1 MNFPSVSPMEELPQ
15 MAGLKMHACLSLPAH
30 RQVSYPPPRSRE
42 SQALMG
48 KAGAANT
55 SVTNLFPGGL
65 ACHAKSLRFS
75 SNLGHLLQA
84 ELGKPRRSSYTL
96 PGPDFSYGLYIH
108 RTDGGVPE
116 AIGHW
121 HTMKP
126 RPALLR
132 KMPHDYITMN
142 CGALKAGYTTAHEFN
157 LYYKA
162 KDIHRK
168 ADEESRFKRGPP
180 KVPAD
185 MTYGIVSRPSTP
197 FFDLLHH
204 KYKELWMEQQR
215 ATAVIQQ
222 EEKKKVITLQLSYE
236 TRTTLLR
243 KHPLPAKEESFWHL
257 PRLEKVWSAVQVW
270 GYPLTLSTCPD
281 YTLNT

>member
-1 MNFPSVSPMEELPQ
+1 
-15 MAGLKMHACLSLPAH
+15 MAGSGGGSAERP
-30 RQVSYPPPRSRE
+30 RWRRPPVLAE
-42 SQALMG
+42 VA
-48 KAGAANT
+48 
-55 SVTNLFPGGL
+55 PGSENERLGVARDSML
-65 ACHAKSLRFS
+65 RNPLIAK
-75 SNLGHLLQA
+75 A

-108 RTDGGVPE
+108 GRDGGVPE

-121 HTMKP
+121 HAMKP

-132 KMPHDYITMN
+132 KMPRDYITMN
-142 CGALKAGYTTAHEFN
+142 CGALKAGCTTAHEFN
-157 LYYKA
+157 LYYEA
-162 KDIHRK
+162 KDIRCK
-168 ADEESRFKRGPP
+168 VDEESRFKRGPP

-204 KYKELWMEQQR
+204 KYKELWLEQQR
-215 ATAVIQQ
+215 AMTVIQQ
-222 EEKKKVITLQLSYE
+222 EEKKKKGKAYE

-257 PRLEKVWSAVQVW
+257 PHLEKV
-270 GYPLTLSTCPD
+270 GPRLSTFPD
-281 YTLNT
+281 SEARKKAFSAYRSEMPVRCGPLHQGIYTTS

>member
-1 MNFPSVSPMEELPQ
+1 METRDQRQRGEGRSPNPTDTTRLGCARAGEELI
-15 MAGLKMHACLSLPAH
+15 LKP
-30 RQVSYPPPRSRE
+30 
-42 SQALMG
+42 
-48 KAGAANT
+48 K
-55 SVTNLFPGGL
+55 
-65 ACHAKSLRFS
+65 
-75 SNLGHLLQA
+75 
-84 ELGKPRRSSYTL
+84 LGKPRRSSYTL

-132 KMPHDYITMN
+132 KMPRDYITMN
-142 CGALKAGYTTAHEFN
+142 CSALKAGYTTAHEFN

-168 ADEESRFKRGPP
+168 ADEESRIKRGPP

-185 MTYGIVSRPSTP
+185 MTYGIVSRPSTS

-215 ATAVIQQ
+215 ATAVIQR
-222 EEKKKVITLQLSYE
+222 EEKKKLQKGKAYE

-257 PRLEKVWSAVQVW
+257 PRLEKV
-270 GYPLTLSTCPD
+270 GPHLSTFPD
-281 YTLNT
+281 SEARKKAFSAYRSEMPVRCGPLHQGIYTTS

>member
-1 MNFPSVSPMEELPQ
+1 
-15 MAGLKMHACLSLPAH
+15 MASGGGAE
-30 RQVSYPPPRSRE
+30 PPRWRR
-42 SQALMG
+42 
-48 KAGAANT
+48 
-55 SVTNLFPGGL
+55 PPGL
-65 ACHAKSLRFS
+65 AEVAPGSENERLGVARDSMLRNPLIAK
-75 SNLGHLLQA
+75 A

-108 RTDGGVPE
+108 GTDGGVPE

-121 HTMKP
+121 HAMKP

-132 KMPHDYITMN
+132 KMPRDYITMN

-157 LYYKA
+157 LYYGA
-162 KDIHRK
+162 KDIRRK

-204 KYKELWMEQQR
+204 KYKELWIEQQR
-215 ATAVIQQ
+215 ATTVIQQ
-222 EEKKKVITLQLSYE
+222 EEKKKKGKAYE

-257 PRLEKVWSAVQVW
+257 PHLEKV
-270 GYPLTLSTCPD
+270 GPHLSTFPD
-281 YTLNT
+281 SEARKKAFSVYRSEMPVRCGPLHQGIYTTS